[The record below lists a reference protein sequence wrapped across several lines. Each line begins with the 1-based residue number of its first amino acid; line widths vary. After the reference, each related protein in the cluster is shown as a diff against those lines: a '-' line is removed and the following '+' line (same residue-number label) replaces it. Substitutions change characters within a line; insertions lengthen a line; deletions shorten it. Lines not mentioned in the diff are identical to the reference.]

1 MQLFYLQAIQGGQ
14 VPTLAEYEKK
24 YGKLPPEIREKF
36 TNVKQGLFVLL
47 LQKIVTSFFADW
59 SSKDKGPIIP
69 HILLYLAFSVIIN

>member
-1 MQLFYLQAIQGGQ
+1 MQLFHLQAVQGGQ

-36 TNVKQGLFVLL
+36 TNVKQGLFCYC
-47 LQKIVTSFFADW
+47 KKFVTLFFADW

-69 HILLYLAFSVIIN
+69 HIIVSSV